1 MEKLSLKMHN
11 VILTATGAIIFYIT
25 SDIIDNQD
33 LLQEKKYFHIIKLWS
48 LNRRTLNMCRVGKYL
63 ANRPVIKE
71 QREKPAESF
80 NKFYPS

>member
-48 LNRRTLNMCRVGKYL
+48 LNRRSLTMCRVGKYL

-80 NKFYPS
+80 NKFHLS